1 MSSTFETALKNTLA
15 NEISVTENGAIG
27 FKTSGKALLDLN
39 FSVSS
44 LRKADKETIE
54 KKFSDAFFESPI
66 YAIKW
71 LFFARDARCGVGE
84 RRLFRICFAWLANTR
99 PEIVKVLIPLIAEF
113 GRFDDLFYSGLE
125 GELWDVVVDYIDNQ
139 ITEDY
144 KNASA
149 GKPTSLLAKWMPS
162 ISTSSPKTV
171 ALAKKLCKALKLS
184 EKEYRKMLSKI
195 RAHLKIV
202 EVDASA
208 KNWSE
213 IDYEKVPSLANL
225 KYKNAFLR
233 NDETRRREYLAKLDK
248 GEAKINSSVAFPC
261 DIVHNY
267 VSKVKSNYGY
277 GNSYNKIQ
285 IDSALE
291 AMWKSLP
298 DYAINGNVLC
308 VCDSSGSMTTPVSGS
323 MTALDVCYALGIY
336 CAEHCT
342 GPFKDKYITF
352 SSRPQ
357 YIDMSNAKS
366 LVDKLKISYSH
377 SEVSNTNLE
386 AVFDLVLQTA
396 VDHKLK
402 QEDIPTLVILSD
414 MEIDQGA
421 DFGTRS
427 YSRNYNAHKTAL
439 MEQIK
444 KRYEAAGFNLPHTVW
459 WNIASRSGTIPLQQ
473 NSETGIILCSGYSQ
487 NTFKMIASNKTDP
500 YEVLLETLDA
510 ERYKIIEEAIK
521 NAI

>member
-1 MSSTFETALKNTLA
+1 MSSTFETALKNTL
-15 NEISVTENGAIG
+15 NSEVSYTENGAIG
-27 FKTSGKALLDLN
+27 YKTSGKALLDLN

-44 LRKADKETIE
+44 LRKATKETIE
-54 KKFSDAFFESPI
+54 KKFSDAFFENPM
-66 YAIKW
+66 YAVKW
-71 LFFARDARCGVGE
+71 LFFARDCRSGIGE
-84 RRLFRICFAWLANTR
+84 RRLFRICLKWLANTR
-99 PEIVKVLIPLIAEF
+99 PEVVKKLIPLVAEY
-113 GRFDDLFYSGLE
+113 GRFDDLIYSGLE
-125 GELWDVVVDYIDNQ
+125 GELWNVVVDYIDNQ

-162 ISTSSPKTV
+162 INTSSLETRQ
-171 ALAKKLCKALKLS
+171 LAKKLCKALKLS

-195 RAHLKIV
+195 RANLKVI

-208 KNWSE
+208 KNWSA
-213 IDYEKVPSLANL
+213 IDYEKVPSMANL

-233 NDETRRREYLAKLDK
+233 NDEVRRREYLAKLDK

-267 VSKVKSNYGY
+267 VSKGCYGY
-277 GNSYNKIQ
+277 YNYNNIQ
-285 IDSALE
+285 FDSALE

-308 VCDSSGSMTTPVSGS
+308 VCDSSGSMTTSVSGS

-352 SSRPQ
+352 SNRPQ

-366 LVDKLKISYSH
+366 LIEKLKISYSH
-377 SEVSNTNLE
+377 SEVANTNLE

-421 DFGTRS
+421 DFGTRL
-427 YSRNYNAHKTAL
+427 YGRNYNAHKTAL

-444 KRYEAAGFNLPHTVW
+444 KRYEAAGFNLPRTVW

-487 NTFKMIASNKTDP
+487 NTFKMLASNKMDP
-500 YEVLLETLDA
+500 YEVLLETLDV
-510 ERYKIIEEAIK
+510 ERYKVIEEIVK
-521 NAI
+521 DVI